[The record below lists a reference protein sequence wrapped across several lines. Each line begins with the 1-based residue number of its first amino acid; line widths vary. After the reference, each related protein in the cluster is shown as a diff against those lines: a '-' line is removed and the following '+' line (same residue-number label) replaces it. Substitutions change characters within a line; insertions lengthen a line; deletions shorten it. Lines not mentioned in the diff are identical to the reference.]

1 MKHFKWR
8 PRGKRR
14 IHQTPRAGEIEA
26 CRPWLEVEA
35 EAISPRAVVAMGAT
49 AARSVF
55 GPGVKVMRDRGRL
68 LETPLAPLGSVTIH
82 PSAILRVP
90 GKRERHDA
98 LEAMVADLEVVARA
112 LESGRGRR

>member
-1 MKHFKWR
+1 MA

-26 CRPWLEVEA
+26 CRPWLEAEV
-35 EAISPRAVVAMGAT
+35 EAISPLAVVAMGAT
-49 AARSVF
+49 ATRSLF
-55 GPGVKVMRDRGRL
+55 GPGIKVMRDRGRL

-82 PSAILRVP
+82 PSAILRAP
-90 GKRERHDA
+90 ERQERHDA

-112 LESGRGRR
+112 VKTRRGRP